1 FNANI
6 VYSNTMNAGA
16 FRGYGATQGTF
27 AVESIINELAHELNI
42 DPTVIRMKNLV
53 EPAEGKY
60 ITSGDIKK
68 CIEIGKEKFN
78 WEERV
83 IPREV
88 APNKVRAAGMAVTMQ
103 GSGIAGIDTAAA
115 TIKLGDRG
123 DFNLMIGVT
132 DMGQGCDTV
141 LTQMAA
147 EVLDVPMDRVAVHS
161 ADTDLS
167 PYDPGAYAS
176 SGTYVSGNAVI
187 IAANKMREEILKGA
201 AKMFK
206 VDIDEIEYL
215 GTDLKVGDKIVS
227 LEEFAQRSISFEGMN
242 QITTTGTWGGETSP
256 PPFIAG
262 FAEVEVDTLTGEV
275 EVIDYLSVVDCGTP
289 INPNL
294 VKVQVEGGA
303 SQGIGLALLEDIKYD
318 KKGRVMSDSLMQYK
332 IPSRLDCK
340 SIRVEISDSYEK
352 TGPFGAKSVGEVVV
366 NTPAPA

>member
-1 FNANI
+1 MKLDVKIGADTNGNIKAIDINVLSNAGAYGEHAPTVTSLVSYKTFPLYDTVPMRFNANI

-27 AVESIINELAHELNI
+27 AVESIINELAHHLKL
-42 DPTVIRMKNLV
+42 DPTEVRMKNLV
-53 EPAEGKY
+53 EPGEGKY

-78 WEERV
+78 WAEKS

-88 APNKVRAAGMAVTMQ
+88 APNKIRAAGMAVTMQ
-103 GSGIAGIDTAAA
+103 GSGIGGIDTAAA

-123 DFNLMIGVT
+123 DFNLMVGVT

-147 EVLDVPMDRVAVHS
+147 EVLEVPMDRISIHS

-176 SGTYVSGNAVI
+176 SGTYVTGNAVI
-187 IAANKMREEILKGA
+187 IAANNMKEEILKGA
-201 AKMFK
+201 SKMFN
-206 VDIDEIEYL
+206 VEIGDIDYL
-215 GTDLKVGDKIVS
+215 GTELKIADKIIS

-275 EVIDYLSVVDCGTP
+275 EV
-289 INPNL
+289 
-294 VKVQVEGGA
+294 
-303 SQGIGLALLEDIKYD
+303 
-318 KKGRVMSDSLMQYK
+318 
-332 IPSRLDCK
+332 
-340 SIRVEISDSYEK
+340 
-352 TGPFGAKSVGEVVV
+352 
-366 NTPAPA
+366 